1 MTRLA
6 VLSGTKEGGGGRG
19 GGLGG
24 AGEVRPNSSVGGWSG
39 GSSSHAAT
47 GDTPSFLFFSRALPS
62 RYFWQ
67 EYFVREHIWEG
78 VDLLCV
84 STAWE
89 VFAKILVPFS
99 SSSPWLKLELDA
111 KSNDS

>member
-6 VLSGTKEGGGGRG
+6 VLSGTKESGGEGTG
-19 GGLGG
+19 GG

-62 RYFWQ
+62 IYFLQ
-67 EYFVREHIWEG
+67 EYFVREHLCKR
-78 VDLLCV
+78 VDL
-84 STAWE
+84 
-89 VFAKILVPFS
+89 I
-99 SSSPWLKLELDA
+99 
-111 KSNDS
+111 